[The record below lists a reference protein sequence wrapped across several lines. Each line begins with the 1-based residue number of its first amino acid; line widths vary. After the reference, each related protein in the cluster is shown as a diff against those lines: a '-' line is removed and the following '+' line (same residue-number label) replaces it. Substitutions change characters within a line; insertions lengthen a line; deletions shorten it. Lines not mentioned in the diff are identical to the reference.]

1 MVLGDIQAVTLIG
14 LDVPPMGR
22 DPSKHVPQIW
32 WDLDLSPESLRI
44 LCLKGP
50 PPKTLSADKVLYLK
64 L

>member
-1 MVLGDIQAVTLIG
+1 MVLGDIQGVTLFR

-22 DPSKHVPQIW
+22 YPMKHVPQIW